1 VNVTT
6 LQMVLLCAHAR
17 MSLNT
22 RTSATDTFV
31 PPVCCEVNS
40 TTPVSSL
47 PGYCRPFMMEYVKPD
62 GSGELITV
70 WNVTLQDAP
79 GGVVDYEMEEEDLM
93 KAIKLYT
100 EFKAMACNITKE
112 PRIDC

>member
-1 VNVTT
+1 
-6 LQMVLLCAHAR
+6 MVLLCAYAW
-17 MSLNT
+17 MSLST
-22 RTSATDTFV
+22 RTSATDTLV

-70 WNVTLQDAP
+70 WNVTFQDAP
-79 GGVVDYEMEEEDLM
+79 GGVVEEDLM
-93 KAIKLYT
+93 KAP
-100 EFKAMACNITKE
+100 TKW
-112 PRIDC
+112 RRT